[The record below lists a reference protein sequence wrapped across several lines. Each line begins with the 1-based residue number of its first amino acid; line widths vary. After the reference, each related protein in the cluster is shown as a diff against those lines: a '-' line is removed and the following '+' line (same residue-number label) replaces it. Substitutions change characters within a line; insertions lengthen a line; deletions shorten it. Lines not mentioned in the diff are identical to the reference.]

1 MQGDSKEVRH
11 AVYFRSGDEH
21 PPQRNLGKD
30 QRRRISHYFKWQT
43 HALLSAVSEETLE
56 KTLRRI
62 RRSRALM
69 ALEEMQKKSL
79 ASGLDK
85 ISNVEIEARIRVIRK
100 TRRK

>member
-1 MQGDSKEVRH
+1 MRFISVREMNTRPKEIWERIKEEELVIT
-11 AVYFRSGDEH
+11 S
-21 PPQRNLGKD
+21 NGKP
-30 QRRRISHYFKWQT
+30 I
-43 HALLSAVSEETLE
+43 ALLSAVSEETLE
-56 KTLRRI
+56 KTLRMF

-85 ISNVEIEARIRVIRK
+85 MTDVEIEARIRAIRK

>member
-1 MQGDSKEVRH
+1 MRFISVREMNTRPKEIWAKIKEEELVIT
-11 AVYFRSGDEH
+11 S
-21 PPQRNLGKD
+21 NGKP
-30 QRRRISHYFKWQT
+30 I
-43 HALLSAVSEETLE
+43 ALLSAVNEETLE
-56 KTLRRI
+56 KTMRMM

-85 ISNVEIEARIRVIRK
+85 MTDVEIEARIRAIRK

>member
-1 MQGDSKEVRH
+1 MRFISVREMNTRPKEIWERIKEEELVIT
-11 AVYFRSGDEH
+11 S
-21 PPQRNLGKD
+21 NGKP
-30 QRRRISHYFKWQT
+30 I
-43 HALLSAVSEETLE
+43 ALLSAVNEETLE
-56 KTLRRI
+56 KTLHMI

-85 ISNVEIEARIRVIRK
+85 MKDAEIEAAIRAIRK

>member
-1 MQGDSKEVRH
+1 MRFISVREMNTRPKEVWEKIKEEEL
-11 AVYFRSGDEH
+11 VITS
-21 PPQRNLGKD
+21 NGKP
-30 QRRRISHYFKWQT
+30 I
-43 HALLSAVSEETLE
+43 ALLSAVSEETLE
-56 KTLRRI
+56 KTLRMI

-85 ISNVEIEARIRVIRK
+85 MTDVEIEARIRAIRK

>member
-1 MQGDSKEVRH
+1 MRFISVREMNTRPKEIWEKIKEEELVIT
-11 AVYFRSGDEH
+11 S
-21 PPQRNLGKD
+21 NGKP
-30 QRRRISHYFKWQT
+30 I
-43 HALLSAVSEETLE
+43 ALLSAVSEETLE
-56 KTLRRI
+56 KTLRMI

-85 ISNVEIEARIRVIRK
+85 MKDGEIEAAIRTVRK

>member
-1 MQGDSKEVRH
+1 MRFISVREMNTRPKEIWEKIKEEELVIT
-11 AVYFRSGDEH
+11 S
-21 PPQRNLGKD
+21 NGKP
-30 QRRRISHYFKWQT
+30 I
-43 HALLSAVSEETLE
+43 ALLSAVNEETLE
-56 KTLRRI
+56 KTLRVI

-85 ISNVEIEARIRVIRK
+85 MKDVEIEAAIRAARK

>member
-1 MQGDSKEVRH
+1 MRFISVREMNTRPKEVWEKIKEEEL
-11 AVYFRSGDEH
+11 VITS
-21 PPQRNLGKD
+21 NGKP
-30 QRRRISHYFKWQT
+30 I
-43 HALLSAVSEETLE
+43 ALLSAVSEETLE
-56 KTLRRI
+56 KTLRMI

-85 ISNVEIEARIRVIRK
+85 MTGVEIEAGIRAIRK

>member
-1 MQGDSKEVRH
+1 MRFISVREMNTRPKEIWEKLKEEELVIT
-11 AVYFRSGDEH
+11 S
-21 PPQRNLGKD
+21 NGKP
-30 QRRRISHYFKWQT
+30 I
-43 HALLSAVSEETLE
+43 ALLSAVSEETLE
-56 KTLRRI
+56 KTLRMI

-85 ISNVEIEARIRVIRK
+85 KTDVEIEAGIRAIRK